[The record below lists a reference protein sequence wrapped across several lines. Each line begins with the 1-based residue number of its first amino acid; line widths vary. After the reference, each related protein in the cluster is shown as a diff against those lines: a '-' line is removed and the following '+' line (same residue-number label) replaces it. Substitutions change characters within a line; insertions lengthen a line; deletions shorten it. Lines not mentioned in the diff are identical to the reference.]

1 MEEFNEGALTGAQEM
16 DEENLFADLDEE
28 VTAESEEGAQGE
40 NPQEDGPYGAKE
52 GPADQLEAPADQP
65 GGPNAEG
72 GGAQQESET
81 VTLKVYGQEVKV
93 PKTQLNEL
101 AQKGLAYDRLRQ
113 ERDALA
119 GGREMQLLQRYA
131 AASGMEMGQSLD
143 YLERSLDAAALKRET
158 DAGMSEKQARELL
171 ELRQKEAQRRAAES
185 AAAAQRQRTEP
196 YLELV
201 RAYPNLTSLP
211 PEVVQRISAGERP
224 LEAYRAY
231 ELAQAK
237 AEIETLKAAQKAKAA
252 EEKNRKTVA
261 GSAAGIG
268 NGKEQDEFL
277 AGFLGAF
284 DD

>member
-1 MEEFNEGALTGAQEM
+1 MEEFNESALTGAQEM

-40 NPQEDGPYGAKE
+40 NPQEDEE
-52 GPADQLEAPADQP
+52 GPADQPEAQADQP
-65 GGPNAEG
+65 GDPNVEN
-72 GGAQQESET
+72 GGAQREPET

-131 AASGMEMGQSLD
+131 AASGMEMGQYLD

-158 DAGMSEKQARELL
+158 DAGMPEKQARELL
-171 ELRQKEAQRRAAES
+171 TLRQKEAQRRAAES
-185 AAAAQRQRTEP
+185 AAMQQRQKTEP

-211 PEVVQRISAGERP
+211 PEVVQRIGAGERP

-231 ELAQAK
+231 ELQQAK
-237 AEIETLKAAQKAKAA
+237 AEIETLRAAQKAKAA
-252 EEKNRKTVA
+252 DEKNRKTAA
-261 GSAAGIG
+261 GSAAGVG

>member
-1 MEEFNEGALTGAQEM
+1 MEEFNESALTGAQEM
-16 DEENLFADLDEE
+16 DEENLFANLDEE

-40 NPQEDGPYGAKE
+40 NPQEDEE
-52 GPADQLEAPADQP
+52 GPADQPEAQADQP
-65 GGPNAEG
+65 GDPNAEN
-72 GGAQQESET
+72 GGAQREPET

-113 ERDALA
+113 ERDALEN
-119 GGREMQLLQRYA
+119 GREMQLLQRYA
-131 AASGMEMGQSLD
+131 AASGMEMGQYLD

-158 DAGMSEKQARELL
+158 DAGMPEKQARELL
-171 ELRQKEAQRRAAES
+171 TLRQKEAQRRAAES

-211 PEVVQRISAGERP
+211 PEVVQRIGAGERP

-231 ELAQAK
+231 ELQQAK
-237 AEIETLKAAQKAKAA
+237 TEIETLRAAQKAKAA
-252 EEKNRKTVA
+252 DEKNRKTAA
-261 GSAAGIG
+261 GSAAGVG

>member
-1 MEEFNEGALTGAQEM
+1 MEEFNESALTGAQEM

-28 VTAESEEGAQGE
+28 VTAESEESAQGE
-40 NPQEDGPYGAKE
+40 NPQEDEE
-52 GPADQLEAPADQP
+52 GPADQPEAQADQP
-65 GGPNAEG
+65 GDPNAEN
-72 GGAQQESET
+72 GGAQREREPET

-113 ERDALA
+113 ERDALEN
-119 GGREMQLLQRYA
+119 GREMQLLQRYA
-131 AASGMEMGQSLD
+131 AASGMEMGQYLD

-158 DAGMSEKQARELL
+158 DAGMPEKQARELL
-171 ELRQKEAQRRAAES
+171 TLRQKEAQRRAAES
-185 AAAAQRQRTEP
+185 AAAAQRQKTEP

-211 PEVVQRISAGERP
+211 PEVVQRIGAGERP

-231 ELAQAK
+231 ELQQAK
-237 AEIETLKAAQKAKAA
+237 AEIETLRAAQKAKAA
-252 EEKNRKTVA
+252 DEKNRKTAA
-261 GSAAGIG
+261 GSAAGVG

>member
-1 MEEFNEGALTGAQEM
+1 MEEFNESALTGAQEV

-28 VTAESEEGAQGE
+28 VTAESDESAQGE

-131 AASGMEMGQSLD
+131 AASGMEMGQYLD

-158 DAGMSEKQARELL
+158 DAGMPEKQARELL
-171 ELRQKEAQRRAAES
+171 SLRQKEAQRRAVES
-185 AAAAQRQRTEP
+185 AVMQQKQRTEP

-201 RAYPNLTSLP
+201 RAYPNLTTLP

-231 ELAQAK
+231 ELQQAK

-252 EEKNRKTVA
+252 DEKNRKTAA
-261 GSAAGIG
+261 GSAAGVG

>member
-1 MEEFNEGALTGAQEM
+1 MEEFNESALTGAQEM
-16 DEENLFADLDEE
+16 DVENLFADLDED
-28 VTAESEEGAQGE
+28 VTAESDESAQGE
-40 NPQEDGPYGAKE
+40 NPREEQEDL
-52 GPADQLEAPADQP
+52 ADQPENPADQP
-65 GGPNAEG
+65 GDQNAENG
-72 GGAQQESET
+72 GVQQEPET

-93 PKTQLNEL
+93 PKAQLNDL

-119 GGREMQLLQRYA
+119 NGREMQLLQRYA
-131 AASGMEMGQSLD
+131 AASGMEMGQYLD

-158 DAGMSEKQARELL
+158 DAGMPEKQARELL
-171 ELRQKEAQRRAAES
+171 SLRQKEAQRRAVES
-185 AAAAQRQRTEP
+185 AAMQQRQRTEP

-201 RAYPNLTSLP
+201 RAYPNLTTLP

-231 ELAQAK
+231 ELQQAK
-237 AEIETLKAAQKAKAA
+237 AEIETLKAAQKAKAVD
-252 EEKNRKTVA
+252 EKNRKTAA
-261 GSAAGIG
+261 GSAAGVG

-277 AGFLGAF
+277 AGFLGEF

>member
-1 MEEFNEGALTGAQEM
+1 MEEFNESALTGAQEM

-40 NPQEDGPYGAKE
+40 NPQEDEE
-52 GPADQLEAPADQP
+52 GPADQPEAQADQP
-65 GGPNAEG
+65 GDPNAEN
-72 GGAQQESET
+72 GGAQRPET

-131 AASGMEMGQSLD
+131 AASGMEMGQYLD

-158 DAGMSEKQARELL
+158 DAGMPEKQARELL
-171 ELRQKEAQRRAAES
+171 TLRQKEAQRRAAES

-211 PEVVQRISAGERP
+211 PEVVQRIGAGERP

-231 ELAQAK
+231 ELQQAK

-252 EEKNRKTVA
+252 DEKNRKTAA
-261 GSAAGIG
+261 GSAAGVG

>member
-1 MEEFNEGALTGAQEM
+1 MEEFNESALTGAQEM

-40 NPQEDGPYGAKE
+40 NPQEDEE
-52 GPADQLEAPADQP
+52 GPADQPEAQADQP
-65 GGPNAEG
+65 GDPNAEN
-72 GGAQQESET
+72 GGARQEPET
-81 VTLKVYGQEVKV
+81 VTLKVYGQEVNV

-119 GGREMQLLQRYA
+119 NGREMQLLQRYA
-131 AASGMEMGQSLD
+131 AASGMEMGQYLD

-158 DAGMSEKQARELL
+158 DAGMPEKQARELL
-171 ELRQKEAQRRAAES
+171 TLRQKEAQRRAAES
-185 AAAAQRQRTEP
+185 AAAAQRQKTEP

-211 PEVVQRISAGERP
+211 PEVVKRIGAGERP

-231 ELAQAK
+231 ELQQAR

-252 EEKNRKTVA
+252 DERNRKTAA
-261 GSAAGIG
+261 GSAAGVG

>member
-1 MEEFNEGALTGAQEM
+1 MEEFNESALTGAQEM
-16 DEENLFADLDEE
+16 DVENLFANLDED
-28 VTAESEEGAQGE
+28 VTAESDESAQGE
-40 NPQEDGPYGAKE
+40 NPREEQEDL
-52 GPADQLEAPADQP
+52 ADQPEKPADQP
-65 GGPNAEG
+65 GGPNAEN
-72 GGAQQESET
+72 GGAQQEPET

-93 PKTQLNEL
+93 PKAQLNDL

-119 GGREMQLLQRYA
+119 NGREMQLLQRYA
-131 AASGMEMGQSLD
+131 AASGMEMGQYLD

-158 DAGMSEKQARELL
+158 DAGMPEKQARELL
-171 ELRQKEAQRRAAES
+171 SLRQKEAQRRAVES
-185 AAAAQRQRTEP
+185 AAMQQKQRTEP

-201 RAYPNLTSLP
+201 RAYPNLTTLP

-231 ELAQAK
+231 ELQQAK

-252 EEKNRKTVA
+252 DEKNRKTAA
-261 GSAAGIG
+261 GSAAGVG